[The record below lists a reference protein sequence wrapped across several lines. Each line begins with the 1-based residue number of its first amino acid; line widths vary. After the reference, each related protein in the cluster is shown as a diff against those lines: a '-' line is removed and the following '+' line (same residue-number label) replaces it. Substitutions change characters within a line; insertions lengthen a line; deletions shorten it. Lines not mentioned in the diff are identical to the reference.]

1 MRADEGFN
9 AGGMSAT
16 GRVKHLVVLLAAG
29 LVLAW
34 QVFSVPAEAL
44 ANTKRPI
51 QPRDR
56 NPVPQPHQVQTRSGP
71 LKQAR
76 TALIP
81 FQTAPFPF
89 RGNLPGSGN
98 PFLNVSQEGRL
109 GHATGYGRVYWE
121 DETYSDP
128 RVLLHIPKG
137 YDVRRPTL
145 MVVFFHGHGATLERD
160 VLMRQKVVEQISRS
174 GANAVLIAPQLAI
187 DAADSSAGRFWEP
200 GAFGKFMGEA
210 AEQLAKLHG
219 TPRSVRTFAS
229 SPVMLVAYSGG
240 YLTAASCIARG
251 GLGRR
256 IKGVVLLDALY
267 GELDTFASWLE
278 KDRSAF
284 LVSAYLGSTLD
295 KNAELSHRLTAR
307 GIEYSSTL
315 GKYVQRGSITI
326 LPGYR
331 GDGIP
336 ITHRDF
342 VTHAWADQPIS
353 DVLRRLREYRP

>member
-1 MRADEGFN
+1 MQLEKR
-9 AGGMSAT
+9 
-16 GRVKHLVVLLAAG
+16 KCLAA
-29 LVLAW
+29 
-34 QVFSVPAEAL
+34 AL
-44 ANTKRPI
+44 AAISVMMPLAYSLAAQSTAKTTRPA

-56 NPVPQPHQVQTRSGP
+56 NPVPQPHQVQTRSAP
-71 LKQAR
+71 LKQAK

-89 RGNLPGSGN
+89 HGNLPGSGG
-98 PFLNVSQEGRL
+98 PFLNVAHEGRL
-109 GHATGYGRVYWE
+109 GHTTPYGRTYWE

-145 MVVFFHGHGATLERD
+145 IVVFFHGHGATLERD
-160 VLMRQKVVEQISRS
+160 VLARQKVAEQISRS

-210 AEQLAKLHG
+210 AERLAELHG
-219 TPRSVRTFAS
+219 DKRSVRTFAS
-229 SPVMLVAYSGG
+229 APVMLVAYSGG
-240 YLTAASCIARG
+240 YLTAASCLSHG

-256 IKGVVLLDALY
+256 VRGVVLLDALY

-307 GIEYSSTL
+307 GIEFSSAL
-315 GKYVQRGSITI
+315 GKYVQKGSITI
-326 LPGYR
+326 LPGYAP
-331 GDGIP
+331 DGSSVS
-336 ITHRDF
+336 HRDF
-342 VTHAWADQPIS
+342 VTHAWADSPIS